1 MSASRADEGQRWLP
15 FVVVGGVGLAW
26 ASALAG
32 PFQFDDHNVIV
43 GYAPVHSLSAW
54 WDALPGLRPL
64 LKLSYALNWSLSPAP
79 YGFHLGNV
87 LLHLLN
93 TILLAAW
100 ARRTLPLAP
109 RAAWL
114 LAALWALHPVQTEAV
129 TYIAGRSVSLSTTFL
144 LAGLLWLSVSRPSV
158 PPCRA
163 NLPAT
168 PSHDPRVPDVGAGG
182 GPVAARLAPWGAALC
197 TALALGVRET
207 AWVFPLLFALAA
219 WLRGAGARTLLR
231 EVGPSLAVVLLAALA
246 FLVEPHHLRMIET
259 SFAQRDLAAQ
269 LRGQVLAHGWLLG
282 QLVTLAPNIDPDL
295 YVPAGWTPRLL
306 AQALLLGTVALLALW
321 RVLRARSWLAAGLL
335 WYALCLLPTNSL
347 MPRVDLASERHLY
360 AALAGPLWSL
370 LLLAQARRE
379 VAPALSARLA
389 PWAAVALAL
398 LLAFATLLRNEDYR
412 SELALW
418 ARTAQQ
424 SPQKARVWNN
434 LGMACREAGRPDCAS
449 AAFARAMAL
458 DPADPK
464 PALNL
469 YFLRKAQR
477 GQAGEAGG

>member
-1 MSASRADEGQRWLP
+1 MSNTATAADKGQRWLP
-15 FVVVGGVGLAW
+15 FVIVALVGLAW

-43 GYAPVHSLSAW
+43 GYAPVHSLAAW
-54 WDALPGLRPL
+54 WESLPGLRPL
-64 LKLSYALNWSLSPAP
+64 LKLSYVLNWTWSPAP
-79 YGFHLGNV
+79 YGFHLFNV
-87 LLHLLN
+87 LVHLLN
-93 TILLAAW
+93 TVLLAAW
-100 ARRTLPLAP
+100 ALRALPLAP
-109 RAAWL
+109 RGAWL

-144 LAGLLWLSVSRPSV
+144 FAGLLLLARGG
-158 PPCRA
+158 RA
-163 NLPAT
+163 
-168 PSHDPRVPDVGAGG
+168 
-182 GPVAARLAPWGAALC
+182 APWAAALC

-219 WLRGAGARTLLR
+219 WLRGAGPRELLR
-231 EVGPSLAVVLLAALA
+231 DIGPALAVVALAALA
-246 FLVEPHHLRMIET
+246 FLVEPHYRRMIET

-282 QLVTLAPNIDPDL
+282 QLVSLAPNIDPDL
-295 YVPAGWTPRLL
+295 RLPATWTPRLL
-306 AQALLLGTVALLALW
+306 SQALLLLSVVLVALW

-347 MPRVDLASERHLY
+347 MPRVDMASERHLY

-370 LLLAQARRE
+370 LLLAQARRAQ
-379 VAPALSARLA
+379 APPLSLRLA
-389 PWAAVALAL
+389 PWGAGALVL
-398 LLAFATLLRNEDYR
+398 LLAFATVLRNEDYR

-418 ARTAQQ
+418 ARTSQQ

-434 LGMACREAGRPDCAS
+434 LGMACREAAEPECAS

-458 DPADPK
+458 DPEDTR

-469 YFLRKAQR
+469 YFLRKQMRNEKA
-477 GQAGEAGG
+477 E